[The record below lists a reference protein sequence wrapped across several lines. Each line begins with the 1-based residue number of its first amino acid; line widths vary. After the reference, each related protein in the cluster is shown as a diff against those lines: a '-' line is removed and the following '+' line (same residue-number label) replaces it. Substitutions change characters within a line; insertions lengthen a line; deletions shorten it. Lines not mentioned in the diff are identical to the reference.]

1 MLEWFRAIMPKEDRF
16 FDLFEKHSQ
25 TLVAGAQSL
34 RSALDGGQLLLQHL
48 QAVMEQERAADDVT
62 RDVLL
67 SIRRSFITPFDRG
80 DIKDLIR
87 SMDDAIDQMQTTAKI
102 ILLYKVTT
110 FEPEMQQMADCIMQA
125 SGLVKQA
132 VPLLRAVAKNS
143 AQLASITEHI
153 SKIEGQADDIYE
165 RGLERMFE
173 IVGPHDSLGFWVRT
187 QILDH
192 LEKVV
197 DRCDDVANEI
207 HGVVIEHV

>member
-34 RSALDGGQLLLQHL
+34 RSALDGGQLLPQHL

-143 AQLASITEHI
+143 AQLASITEQI

-165 RGLERMFE
+165 HGLERMFE

>member
-143 AQLASITEHI
+143 AQLASITEQI

>member
-87 SMDDAIDQMQTTAKI
+87 SMDDAIDQTQTTAKI

-132 VPLLRAVAKNS
+132 MPLLRAVAKNS
-143 AQLASITEHI
+143 AQLASITEQI

>member
-143 AQLASITEHI
+143 AQLASITEQI

-173 IVGPHDSLGFWVRT
+173 IVGPHDSLGFWFGT
-187 QILDH
+187 QILDN
-192 LEKVV
+192 LEK
-197 DRCDDVANEI
+197 
-207 HGVVIEHV
+207 